1 MFAMIQ
7 VAPTQWARF
16 EFGRELDP
24 PLTDEATLRRLVHDP
39 AHRGDELWDV
49 RVHLAWPILVRFL
62 EEFRYQPGALQ
73 ATLRCLG
80 ELAWDEP
87 APAVHAFATHEH
99 PGVRAAAIEALG
111 RLASFATMPAVA
123 NALVD
128 PQPDVRRAAAIA
140 AGKFGVPALVIAAA
154 QAVRDEPALHG
165 FVHEGVE
172 RTRAQVDAGS
182 ERVVR
187 ALIETSQWRD
197 LHGWIGVH
205 RRALLDLSRSARASD
220 RARAR
225 MKGILMIHRVRKVGP
240 EAAPYLADDSLDAET
255 HLELIVGLGRSR
267 VPHGIAP
274 MLPFL
279 RHDDER
285 LQHAAVVALG
295 RIGEPYPWRH
305 LMAEWDARRGRL
317 RDWIRV
323 ALRRITSVEGAPAV
337 SEVLA
342 QGGGFA
348 PGSAVFL
355 DDAGAVSEQ
364 LPVPWLEAQLAS
376 TEVGARRDA
385 AALLGAFAGPD
396 ALASLRAYRAR
407 EADADVGATLDAG
420 VARLQGAGAG
430 AAARRFT
437 PWPAVP

>member
-24 PLTDEATLRRLVHDP
+24 PLTDEERLRRVVLDP

-62 EEFRYQPGALQ
+62 DEYRYQPAALQ
-73 ATLRCLG
+73 ASLRCLG

-87 APAVHAFATHEH
+87 APAVEPFATHEN
-99 PGVRAAAIEALG
+99 PGVRAAAVEALG
-111 RLASFATMPAVA
+111 RLASFPTIPSVA

-128 PQPDVRRAAAIA
+128 PQPDVRRAAAVA

-154 QAVRDEPALHG
+154 QAVRDEPDLHG
-165 FVHEGVE
+165 FVHEGVA
-172 RTRAQVDAGS
+172 RTKAQVDAGS
-182 ERVVR
+182 ERVVA

-197 LHGWIGVH
+197 LHGWYGLH
-205 RRALLDLSRSARASD
+205 RRAMLDLSRSPRTSD

-225 MKGILMIHRVRKVGP
+225 MQAILLVHRVRKVGP
-240 EAAPYLADDSLDAET
+240 EAAAFLADDTLDAET
-255 HLELIVGLGRSR
+255 QLELIVGLGRSR
-267 VPHGIAP
+267 VPHGVGPIA
-274 MLPFL
+274 PFL

-295 RIGEPYPWRH
+295 RIGHPAPWRH
-305 LMAEWDARRGRL
+305 LVAQWDARRGRL

-323 ALRRITSVEGAPAV
+323 ALRRVSTVEGATAV
-337 SEVLA
+337 TGVLA
-342 QGGGFA
+342 GGGGFA

-355 DDAGAVSEQ
+355 DDGGASAEQ
-364 LPVPWLEAQLAS
+364 LPVALLEAQLAS
-376 TEVGARRDA
+376 PLAGARRDA
-385 AALLGAFAGPD
+385 AALLGAFAGPE
-396 ALASLRAYRAR
+396 ALASLRAQRAR
-407 EADADVGATLDAG
+407 EFDADVTAALDAG
-420 VARLQGAGAG
+420 VARLEAPG
-430 AAARRFT
+430 AAARRFV
-437 PWPAVP
+437 PWPAV